1 MKPAALGDIQ
11 PLSPVQPL
19 LRLLRW
25 QARTQVFHE
34 ELGEAERLTMVR
46 IRPAAS
52 RWGQRSKSRGVWP
65 TRARCIR

>member
-1 MKPAALGDIQ
+1 MKPAAPGDTQ
-11 PLSPVQPL
+11 PLSPAEPP

-46 IRPAAS
+46 IPAGIFS
-52 RWGQRSKSRGVWP
+52 VDRGTNSP
-65 TRARCIR
+65 R